1 MTATRKRR
9 RLSSGEKAQ
18 IIARQNNCCAICG
31 RELVGTIHMDHR
43 IPFELWGAD
52 DADNIQAVHVAC
64 HQTKTRGDMKAIAK
78 AKRLERFMETG
89 RHRNRK
95 SRPIQSR
102 GFDKSL
108 RKRMDGTVERRRA

>member
-1 MTATRKRR
+1 MAAAPSAVMSLR
-9 RLSSGEKAQ
+9 AQ
-18 IIARQNNCCAICG
+18 CIWTMREPSRSVVPIVPTTYREIKCRSDARA
-31 RELVGTIHMDHR
+31 L
-43 IPFELWGAD
+43 
-52 DADNIQAVHVAC
+52 
-64 HQTKTRGDMKAIAK
+64 AK